1 MPEWIFTRP
10 EYSAYDIRVY
20 SNGVPIRTVQNF
32 KNGEKIPLIFFDRF
46 TLVIW
51 KNQIWINVFHVP
63 FEGLAVE
70 LFTQF

>member
-10 EYSAYDIRVY
+10 ENSAHDVRVY
-20 SNGVPIRTVQNF
+20 SNGVPIRTVQNC
-32 KNGEKIPLIFFDRF
+32 KNWEKIPLIFFDRF